1 MTERENKINLFSTR
15 IRQLIL
21 LVRALK
27 EEKKTLLR
35 QVEDMKVEKELLE
48 EELVRVNNN
57 LNTLKTAKML
67 QVSDNDY
74 ERTRKRLNKL
84 VRDVNRCIT
93 LISGK
98 EEEDV

>member
-35 QVEDMKVEKELLE
+35 QVEDMKMEKELLE